1 MQTAEIIKV
10 LYLAVKIFPW
20 AVLFVIGFALG
31 VALIFH
37 EEGTI
42 SPARLLMIYRKQFV
56 TMLKKKNHAN
66 PS

>member
-1 MQTAEIIKV
+1 MQTELIKV
-10 LYLAVKIFPW
+10 LYLAFMIFPW
-20 AVLFVIGFALG
+20 AVIFVITFSLG
-31 VALIFH
+31 AALIFH

-56 TMLKKKNHAN
+56 SMLKGKNHAN